1 MKSYDTGILTFW
13 NVPNYGTF
21 IQAYALQKVLAELQS
36 DKDVRQIA
44 YLHDTHHKFYY
55 SPVPS
60 MSKKSLAFWKRLIKN
75 LLTLPAIKK
84 REKAFNAVYE
94 TIPHTEA
101 MDGQSLG
108 TTAFKTVV
116 LGSDIVWDYSIKVFG
131 DDPYLFGVGLNAE
144 RVISYAA
151 SFGTVKSGQQVP
163 EYVKQGLEN
172 MSHISVRDNNS
183 ADIVEK
189 ICGVRPPIVLD
200 PAWMWSFD
208 KDPNVEL
215 PEIEDYIVVYGQ
227 DFTPEFIDNLV
238 QFAKKKEKKLVCL
251 DCNDDNYSW
260 CDVVIKQSEMTPYKW
275 LGYLK
280 KAEYVA
286 TSTFHGLTLGL
297 IFQKRIAFCKT
308 DFILAKI
315 SGMLK
320 KLGLYEVFQNESAVE
335 SMFCYDWDYSVI
347 SRIIDE
353 ERELS
358 KRYLREALGY

>member
-44 YLHDTHHKFYY
+44 YLHDTHRSFYY
-55 SPVPS
+55 SPIPRK
-60 MSKKSLAFWKRLIKN
+60 SKKTLAFWKSLCKN
-75 LLTLPAIKK
+75 LLTLPNIKN
-84 REKAFNAVYE
+84 REKAFNANYE
-94 TIPHTEA
+94 SIPHTEA
-101 MDGQSLG
+101 MNGLSLG
-108 TTAFKTVV
+108 TAIFKTVV
-116 LGSDIVWDYSIKVFG
+116 LGSDIVWDYSIKAFG
-131 DDPYLFGVGLNAE
+131 EDPHLFGVGLNAE
-144 RVISYAA
+144 SIISYAA
-151 SFGTVKSGQQVP
+151 SFGTVKPGQYVP
-163 EYVKQGLEN
+163 EYVVQGLEN

-183 ADIVEK
+183 ADVVES

-200 PAWMWSFD
+200 PAWMWDFD
-208 KDPNVEL
+208 KDSNVEL

-227 DFTPEFIDNLV
+227 DFTTEFIENLV
-238 QFAKKKEKKLVCL
+238 RFAKQKEKKLVCL
-251 DCNDDNYSW
+251 DCNNDNYPW
-260 CDVVIKQSEMTPYKW
+260 CDVVIKQNEMTPYKW

-320 KLGLYEVFQNESAVE
+320 KLGLFEVFQNESAVE
-335 SMFCYDWDYSVI
+335 SMFCYDWDYTVI
-347 SRIIDE
+347 SRVIDE
-353 ERELS
+353 EREQS
-358 KRYLREALGY
+358 KRYLREALGI